1 MSDQTLQEKLQA
13 AVDAQNK
20 GIPVNWQE
28 MCLETYNAAMA
39 EIQRLNALLEPE
51 ETPMATAVE
60 ESTGAE

>member
-1 MSDQTLQEKLQA
+1 MSEQTLQEKLQA

-51 ETPMATAVE
+51 EE
-60 ESTGAE
+60 TGAE